1 MKNELYN
8 LIDRLQKEH
17 SLKETEYQQLIE
29 NYDSDLALYTA
40 EKARQEVL
48 KHYGNKIFVR
58 GLIEISSY
66 CKNDCYYCGIRRS
79 NKNCS
84 RYRLD
89 KDAPLTC
96 GRCYRYG

>member
-40 EKARQEVL
+40 EKARQECP
-48 KHYGNKIFVR
+48 K
-58 GLIEISSY
+58 
-66 CKNDCYYCGIRRS
+66 
-79 NKNCS
+79 
-84 RYRLD
+84 
-89 KDAPLTC
+89 P
-96 GRCYRYG
+96 